1 MNYDSYHYHLI
12 VMMLM
17 AMMMTMMLV
26 MMMLTVIKPSFYSRC
41 VTAYL
46 VGIWHISRKLVA
58 AATIFS
64 VAVQK
69 HVF

>member
-1 MNYDSYHYHLI
+1 MNYDIYHYHLI

-17 AMMMTMMLV
+17 AMMTTMMLV

-41 VTAYL
+41 L